1 MTTRKWS
8 VLFIR
13 KVSSNDNKD
22 KKCGR
27 RLATLVSALILSALV
42 AVPLTHAVGLGEITV
57 SSSLNEPLD
66 ATIQVLNA
74 VELDDNQL
82 LVSLASPEAFERG
95 GVTRDFFLN
104 QLQFSLSRDGA
115 NQRIINIVTEQ
126 PVVSPYLDVLV
137 QLQWPE
143 GRVMREY
150 TLLLDLPIY
159 SQDQSSALQVAPPV
173 SSQSSAAGAAE
184 ADLDP
189 LSGDQ
194 HRVIVG
200 DTLWNVAKRL
210 RPRGATILQTM
221 DSLYQ
226 QNSRAFADGDAN
238 RLMEGSVL
246 RLPSTAEIRDQV
258 GGMVALQIGLR
269 PSLTDIAAASVAEQ
283 GVEAFD
289 NGNDELV
296 PVVFEPDDG
305 RLELVS
311 ALEQSPELGS
321 GVANE
326 SLSEAA
332 VPASDG
338 LLQLSSELAIAND
351 EMNKVQREN
360 AELRERMLL
369 LEAQVAT
376 MAEMVTQAPKVEVE
390 PTVPAASSDDSHFT
404 AALLSVPVY
413 AWAAVIAIVVLL
425 LVLLVRRSSIRRD
438 AEELD
443 ELPVTG
449 YEADSDTSPTKP
461 SDAASL
467 LELEDLE
474 LDPDDNLFDETDT
487 DIFDG
492 VEETV
497 SSEIFD
503 MMVEAVAEAEVF
515 LSLGNV
521 SQAID
526 VLEEARSKNPADA
539 SSRLKLMEILFRE
552 GRKDELSELYEEIL
566 LTEDSAAIDMAA
578 IIAGPQNEAI
588 TSLEQDAAELELDDE
603 EDSPEPNDS
612 PELGEIDSPE
622 LADSP
627 ELTDSPE
634 LADLEL
640 EEVELEDLDADDLD
654 LDALDIEDF
663 DIDLDDEEQADPQS
677 LTDASVGSESGQFPG
692 SEELDASLAD
702 ATAETALEE
711 DDFTELDDLDT
722 LDSVDIKLDLAKTYL
737 EMGDPQGARE
747 ILEELIEEA
756 DKESDDE
763 GRARAEALLNNLPK

>member
-1 MTTRKWS
+1 M
-8 VLFIR
+8 
-13 KVSSNDNKD
+13 
-22 KKCGR
+22 
-27 RLATLVSALILSALV
+27 
-42 AVPLTHAVGLGEITV
+42 
-57 SSSLNEPLD
+57 
-66 ATIQVLNA
+66 
-74 VELDDNQL
+74 
-82 LVSLASPEAFERG
+82 
-95 GVTRDFFLN
+95 
-104 QLQFSLSRDGA
+104 
-115 NQRIINIVTEQ
+115 
-126 PVVSPYLDVLV
+126 
-137 QLQWPE
+137 
-143 GRVMREY
+143 
-150 TLLLDLPIY
+150 
-159 SQDQSSALQVAPPV
+159 
-173 SSQSSAAGAAE
+173 
-184 ADLDP
+184 
-189 LSGDQ
+189 
-194 HRVIVG
+194 
-200 DTLWNVAKRL
+200 
-210 RPRGATILQTM
+210 
-221 DSLYQ
+221 
-226 QNSRAFADGDAN
+226 
-238 RLMEGSVL
+238 L

-515 LSLGNV
+515 LSLGNT

-526 VLEEARSKNPADA
+526 VLEEARSKDPADA
-539 SSRLKLMEILFRE
+539 ASRLKLMEILFRE

-603 EDSPEPNDS
+603 EDSPE
-612 PELGEIDSPE
+612 LGEIDSPE

-640 EEVELEDLDADDLD
+640 DEVELEDLDADDLD

>member
-1 MTTRKWS
+1 
-8 VLFIR
+8 
-13 KVSSNDNKD
+13 
-22 KKCGR
+22 
-27 RLATLVSALILSALV
+27 LILSALV

-82 LVSLASPEAFERG
+82 LVSLASPEAFERA

-126 PVVSPYLDVLV
+126 PVVSPYLNVLV

-283 GVEAFD
+283 GVEAFA
-289 NGNDELV
+289 NGSDELV

-311 ALEQSPELGS
+311 ALEQSPEFDS

-376 MAEMVTQAPKVEVE
+376 MAEMVTKTPKVEVE
-390 PTVPAASSDDSHFT
+390 PAVPAESSDDSYFT
-404 AALLSVPVY
+404 ATLLSVPVY
-413 AWAAVIAIVVLL
+413 VWAAVITIVVLL

-449 YEADSDTSPTKP
+449 YEADSDASPTKP

-539 SSRLKLMEILFRE
+539 ASRLKLMEILFRE

-578 IIAGPQNEAI
+578 IIAGPQDEAI
-588 TSLEQDAAELELDDE
+588 TSLEQDAAELELNNG
-603 EDSPEPNDS
+603 EDSPELS
-612 PELGEIDSPE
+612 EIDSLEP
-622 LADSP
+622 
-627 ELTDSPE
+627 TDSPDQEAAQDDDLRAPE
-634 LADLEL
+634 LSAPELVDLEL

-711 DDFTELDDLDT
+711 DDFAELDDLDT

-763 GRARAEALLNNLPK
+763 GRAKAEALLNNLPK